1 MLFLLH
7 QFENKRVLIGNGT
20 SNSRKIIDMNSTNL
34 TQLQRQALAGVHT
47 FSGNDYVSCFFRKGK
62 KKFWDVLTE
71 HERFVQTFSDL
82 GLFDHVV
89 KEMKQELERFV
100 RPIYAGKKC
109 KSVEEL

>member
-1 MLFLLH
+1 M
-7 QFENKRVLIGNGT
+7 
-20 SNSRKIIDMNSTNL
+20 
-34 TQLQRQALAGVHT
+34 AGVHT

-71 HERFVQTFSDL
+71 HERFVQTFADL

-100 RPIYAGKKC
+100 CPIYAGKKC